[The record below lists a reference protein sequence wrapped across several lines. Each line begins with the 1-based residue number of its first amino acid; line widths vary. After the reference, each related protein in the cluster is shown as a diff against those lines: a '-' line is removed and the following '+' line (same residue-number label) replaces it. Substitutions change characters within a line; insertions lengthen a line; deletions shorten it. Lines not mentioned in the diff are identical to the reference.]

1 MHEFAPNVK
10 VILCAGMWQ
19 KETGK
24 LEMEDIFLEAHKK
37 ADIWSGDQYLSLH
50 WGWPVDV
57 ATKEN
62 NSYNIYANSKTE
74 NGSMALMYLTSY
86 LDS

>member
-1 MHEFAPNVK
+1 
-10 VILCAGMWQ
+10 
-19 KETGK
+19 
-24 LEMEDIFLEAHKK
+24 MEDIFLEAHKK

-62 NSYNIYANSKTE
+62 NNYAWYDGYNPQPWS
-74 NGSMALMYLTSY
+74 
-86 LDS
+86 